1 MPRILSAWPDA
12 VINLAVMLVMVVI
25 ISQYNKILG
34 AMAFLAW
41 ALLIWFALIRRK
53 DREKKFKEYSE
64 NVIGNFNDMMYY
76 AMTKLPEGIIVVDEH
91 KRLQWCNSVMQDFA
105 EVIPQQGMDVSEF
118 WEGLLSENV
127 FPTASEED
135 GTEPTEGDK
144 PAPTSQADKPAP
156 DDGEYAIKSLRHRK
170 TADGTV
176 EEFYRHFLVKYR
188 RLKANKDYPQM
199 AVLFAREIT
208 LYEDLKV
215 EYERSRTALIYV
227 QVDNYDEVMQGL
239 NEAEKTSL
247 MLSVSEILEEWVAS
261 LAGFMKRVS
270 SDLFL
275 VVLER
280 RALDVA
286 IEKKF
291 IVLDKVRQLVNKHQL
306 QVTLSMGAAV
316 AEKPSA
322 EQSIGEL
329 GTKAV
334 AGLNLAL
341 ARGGDQAAVNIS
353 DKMQFF
359 GGRAKAVERN
369 TRVRARVMSHSIR
382 DTMTAADE
390 IFIMGHTRED
400 YDAFGAAVGVA
411 LMARSLNKPVH
422 IVLSGWLD
430 SVEKII
436 DLLEKHED
444 YRDLFISESDVSIS
458 TALEPLL
465 VVVDTFIPKLVA
477 APVLLER
484 IKKVIVI
491 DHHRR
496 SENTIKNPAICYLET
511 SSSSTCEMVTELLMY
526 FDDKIKIGKL
536 AATALYSGIV
546 VDTKNFAVQTGAR
559 TFEAAAYLRRSGADP
574 VAVNYLFKSDYDTT
588 ISLAKT
594 KAQSEYYEGGLVVS
608 YIDNVIPNVQAIA
621 GQAADSLL
629 TVEGVRMTIVL
640 FQMRNDTVGISARSG
655 GDLNVQ
661 VIMEKYG
668 GGGHQNVA
676 GAQVRNVPILELKKS
691 VVEAARKYI
700 AETDKP
706 VIK

>member
-1 MPRILSAWPDA
+1 MPRNLSAWPDS
-12 VINLAVMLVMVVI
+12 VINLAVMSVMVVI

-34 AMAFLAW
+34 AMAFLVW
-41 ALLIWFALIRRK
+41 ALLIWFAHIRRK
-53 DREKKFKEYSE
+53 DREKKFKEYCNS
-64 NVIGNFNDMMYY
+64 VIGNFNDMMYY
-76 AMTKLPEGIIVVDEH
+76 AMTKLPEGILVVDGTG
-91 KRLQWCNSVMQDFA
+91 RLQWCNSVMQDFA

-118 WEGLLSENV
+118 WDGLIAEDVLSLE
-127 FPTASEED
+127 PD
-135 GTEPTEGDK
+135 GNK
-144 PAPTSQADKPAP
+144 PAPTE
-156 DDGEYAIKSLRHRK
+156 GEYRVKSLRRK
-170 TADGTV
+170 PAKDGD
-176 EEFYRHFLVKYR
+176 EAKEFYRHFLVKYR
-188 RLKANKDYPQM
+188 HLQANEDYPRM
-199 AVLFAREIT
+199 VVLFAHEIT
-208 LYEDLKV
+208 LYEDLKI
-215 EYERSRTALIYV
+215 EYERSRTSLIYV
-227 QVDNYDEVMQGL
+227 QVDNYDEVTYNL
-239 NEAEKTSL
+239 NEAERTSL

-261 LAGFMKRVS
+261 LAGFIRRVS
-270 SDLFL
+270 SDLFI

-280 RALDVA
+280 HALDVA

-322 EQSIGEL
+322 EQSLGEL
-329 GTKAV
+329 GEKAL

-341 ARGGDQAAVNIS
+341 ARGGDQAAVNMN

-382 DTMTAADE
+382 DIMAASDE

-411 LMARSLNKPVH
+411 LMAKKLGKSVH
-422 IVLSGWLD
+422 IVLSNWRD
-430 SVEKII
+430 NIEKILE
-436 DLLEKHED
+436 LLDKDED
-444 YRDLFISESDVSIS
+444 YRKLFISESDVSIS
-458 TALEPLL
+458 NAIDPLV

-477 APVLLER
+477 VPILLER
-484 IKKVIVI
+484 VKNIVVI

-496 SENTIKNPAICYLET
+496 SENTIKNPTITYLEP
-511 SSSSTCEMVTELLMY
+511 SASSTCEMVTELLMY
-526 FDDKIKIGKL
+526 FDEKMRIGKL

-546 VDTKNFAVQTGAR
+546 VDTKNFAIQTGAR

-574 VAVNYLFKSDYDTT
+574 VAVNHLFKSDYETAV
-588 ISLAKT
+588 SLAKT
-594 KAQSEYYEGGLVVS
+594 EARSEYFEGGLVVS
-608 YIDNVIPNVQAIA
+608 HIEKIIPNVQTIA

-629 TVEGVRMTIVL
+629 RIEGVRMTIVL
-640 FQMRNDTVGISARSG
+640 FQMKNDTIGISARSS

-661 VIMEKYG
+661 VIMEQFG

-676 GAQVRNVPILELKKS
+676 GAQVRNVPLIELKKA
-691 VVEAARKYI
+691 VVNAAKKYI

-706 VIK
+706 TIQSK

>member
-1 MPRILSAWPDA
+1 MPRNLSAWPDA
-12 VINLAVMLVMVVI
+12 LINLAIMLVMVVI

-34 AMAFLAW
+34 AMAFLSW
-41 ALLIWFALIRRK
+41 GLLICFAHVRRK

-76 AMTKLPEGIIVVDEH
+76 AMTKLPEGIIVVDDSG
-91 KRLQWCNSVMQDFA
+91 RLQWCNSVMKEFA
-105 EVIPQQGMDVSEF
+105 EVMPQQGMDVSEF
-118 WEGLLSENV
+118 WDGLIPEDVLS
-127 FPTASEED
+127 PK
-135 GTEPTEGDK
+135 PEGDK
-144 PAPTSQADKPAP
+144 PAPTE
-156 DDGEYAIKSLRHRK
+156 GEYAVKSLRHK
-170 TADGTV
+170 TTPDGTV

-188 RLKANKDYPQM
+188 HLQANADYSRM
-199 AVLFAREIT
+199 IVLFAREIT

-215 EYERSRTALIYV
+215 EYENSRTALIYV
-227 QVDNYDEVMQGL
+227 QVDNYDEVVQGL

-247 MLSVSEILEEWVAS
+247 MLSVSEILDEWVAS
-261 LAGFMKRVS
+261 LKGFMRRVS

-280 RALDVA
+280 RALNAA

-316 AEKPSA
+316 AEKPSD

-341 ARGGDQAAVNIS
+341 ARGGDQAAVNIKN
-353 DKMQFF
+353 KMQFF

-369 TRVRARVMSHSIR
+369 TRVRARVMSKSIR
-382 DTMTAADE
+382 DTMIAADE

-400 YDAFGAAVGVA
+400 YDALGAAVGVA
-411 LMARSLNKPVH
+411 LMARSLNKSVH

-430 SVEKII
+430 SVEKMI

-458 TALEPLL
+458 TALDPLV

-496 SENTIKNPAICYLET
+496 SENTIKNPAISYLEAG
-511 SSSSTCEMVTELLMY
+511 SSSTCEMVTELLMY
-526 FDDKIKIGKL
+526 FEEKIRIGKL
-536 AATALYSGIV
+536 AATAIYSGIV
-546 VDTKNFAVQTGAR
+546 VDTKNFAIQTGAR

-574 VAVNYLFKSDYDTT
+574 VAVNYLFKSDYETT
-588 ISLAKT
+588 VSLAKT

-608 YIDNVIPNVQAIA
+608 YIDNIIPNVQAIA

-629 TVEGVRMTIVL
+629 TVEGVRMTVIL
-640 FQMRNDTVGISARSG
+640 FQMRNDTVGISARST

-661 VIMEKYG
+661 VIMEQFG

-676 GAQVRNVPILELKKS
+676 GAQVRNVPIIELKKS
-691 VVEAARKYI
+691 VVDASRKYI

-706 VIK
+706 TIK

>member
-1 MPRILSAWPDA
+1 MPRNLSAWPDS
-12 VINLAVMLVMVVI
+12 VINLAVMSVMVVI

-41 ALLIWFALIRRK
+41 ALLIWFAHVRRK

-76 AMTKLPEGIIVVDEH
+76 AMTKLPEGIIVVDENG
-91 KRLQWCNSVMQDFA
+91 RLQWCNSVMQDFS
-105 EVIPQQGMDVSEF
+105 EVIPQQGMDVEEF
-118 WEGLLSENV
+118 WEGLLPSEVLSLEPN
-127 FPTASEED
+127 
-135 GTEPTEGDK
+135 GTVPAPTEG
-144 PAPTSQADKPAP
+144 
-156 DDGEYAIKSLRHRK
+156 EYPIKSLRHRT
-170 TADGTV
+170 TADGKV
-176 EEFYRHFLVKYR
+176 EEFYRYFLVKYR
-188 RLKANKDYPQM
+188 HLKANDDYSRM
-199 AVLFAREIT
+199 VVLFAREVT
-208 LYEDLKV
+208 PYEDLKL
-215 EYERSRTALIYV
+215 EYAQSRTALIYV

-247 MLSVSEILEEWVAS
+247 LLSVSEILEEWVTS
-261 LAGFMKRVS
+261 LAGFMRRVS

-280 RALDVA
+280 RALDAA
-286 IEKKF
+286 IAQKF
-291 IVLDKVRQLVNKHQL
+291 LVLDKVRQLVNKHQL

-316 AEKPSA
+316 AEKPSD
-322 EQSIGEL
+322 EQSMNEL
-329 GTKAV
+329 GTKAL

-341 ARGGDQAAVNIS
+341 ARGGDQAAVNLA

-359 GGRAKAVERN
+359 GGRAKAVEKN
-369 TRVRARVMSHSIR
+369 TRVKARVMSHSIP
-382 DTMTAADE
+382 DTMQAADE

-411 LMARSLNKPVH
+411 LMARQLNKPVH
-422 IVLSGWLD
+422 VVLSNWLD

-436 DLLEKHED
+436 ELLHKDEAYK
-444 YRDLFISESDVSIS
+444 DLFVTASDVTIS

-465 VVVDTFIPKLVA
+465 IVVDTFIPKLVA
-477 APVLLER
+477 APFLLER

-496 SENTIKNPAICYLET
+496 SEYTIKNPAITYLEP
-511 SSSSTCEMVTELLMY
+511 SASSTCEMVTELLMY
-526 FDDKIKIGKL
+526 FDDKIRIGKL
-536 AATALYSGIV
+536 AATAIYSGIV
-546 VDTKNFAVQTGAR
+546 VDTKNFAIQTGAR

-574 VAVNYLFKSDYDTT
+574 VAVNYLFKSDYETT
-588 ISLAKT
+588 VALAKT

-608 YIDNVIPNVQAIA
+608 QIDSIIPNVQAIA

-629 TVEGVRMTIVL
+629 TIEGVRMTIIL
-640 FQMRNDTVGISARSG
+640 FQIKSDTVGISARSS

-661 VIMEKYG
+661 VIMEKFG

-676 GAQVRNVPILELKKS
+676 GAQVRDIPLAELKAS
-691 VVEAARKYI
+691 VVEAARAYI

-706 VIK
+706 VAK